1 MPKAEHQRPNPE
13 VTVHT
18 SLLFD
23 SKQKQLVSDTSI
35 VINTKTG
42 LITKVFKRD
51 KQLPQHNVS
60 NENTIDVRGLTVLP
74 GLVDAHTH
82 IFLHAYSETPSLN
95 QERDESFV
103 ERIVRATNHAKTA
116 LEAGYT
122 TYRDLGTEGLR
133 DADVH
138 FRDTINRGIIPG
150 PRMFVATEC
159 IASSGGYEIRQENG
173 MLGGTSVPRISD
185 PADGVDGVRAA
196 VRRRLGAGADVVKF
210 YADYRKRALRFPPSA
225 WPGGRDIMFPPSSDM
240 LTGERNPNLLQF
252 TQEEMNEMVAEA
264 KRGRAP
270 IAAHAQAPEAVI
282 MAAKAGV
289 TSVEHG
295 YMPSEEALQAM
306 KENSTIFVPTLS
318 VFDSEIRRELG
329 EDSERILKVILGHT
343 KAAYDRGIKLA
354 CGGDTGAIA
363 HGDNA
368 KEIELMVDAGIP
380 MLDVLQAATLHGWE
394 ACGGDLCGRR
404 FGSAEEG
411 WAADLVALDGNPTE
425 DVAAL
430 RKVKFVMKDGKVYK

>member
-1 MPKAEHQRPNPE
+1 
-13 VTVHT
+13 
-18 SLLFD
+18 
-23 SKQKQLVSDTSI
+23 
-35 VINTKTG
+35 
-42 LITKVFKRD
+42 
-51 KQLPQHNVS
+51 
-60 NENTIDVRGLTVLP
+60 
-74 GLVDAHTH
+74 
-82 IFLHAYSETPSLN
+82 
-95 QERDESFV
+95 
-103 ERIVRATNHAKTA
+103 
-116 LEAGYT
+116 
-122 TYRDLGTEGLR
+122 
-133 DADVH
+133 
-138 FRDTINRGIIPG
+138 
-150 PRMFVATEC
+150 
-159 IASSGGYEIRQENG
+159 
-173 MLGGTSVPRISD
+173 
-185 PADGVDGVRAA
+185 
-196 VRRRLGAGADVVKF
+196 VRRRIGAGADVVKF

-225 WPGGRDIMFPPSSDM
+225 WPGSRDVMFPPSSDL
-240 LTGERNPNLLQF
+240 LTGDRNPNLLQF

-264 KRGRAP
+264 RRGRAP

-318 VFDSEIRRELG
+318 AYDSEIRRGLH
-329 EDSERILKVILGHT
+329 EDSERILKAILGHT

-368 KEIELMVDAGIP
+368 REIELMVEAGIP
-380 MLDVLQAATLHGWE
+380 ILDVLQAATLHGWE

-404 FGSAEEG
+404 FGSVEEG

-425 DVAAL
+425 DIAAL